1 MTFMLLRVCVWFVF
15 GAALLPAAVKKVYLV
30 ERTDAPRNYER
41 ITAKVHFAVDPQLPA
56 NQLIRD
62 LGMAPRNAQGLVEF
76 TSDLEVLKPRDPA
89 KGNGTILYE
98 VSNRG
103 GKGMLNMFERGDDYL
118 LEQGYTLVWLG
129 WQFDLPKEGNL
140 LRIEVPRAKGATGLV
155 RSEYVPVAKVD
166 VYSLGD
172 RTMQAYPVSSPEDP
186 ATQMTIRDTP
196 DGPRRVIPR
205 TQWRF
210 VDETRVGLTGGY
222 QPGKLYEVIYRAKD
236 PAIVGLGLAATR
248 DIISFLKGKAD
259 STNLLGDQGRYLKN
273 AIGFG
278 TSQSGRF
285 LRTFLY
291 MGFNRDETGRRVF
304 DGVWAHVAGAGR
316 GSFNHRFA
324 QPSRDG
330 HRMTNTFYPSD
341 LFPFAD
347 LRMLDPE
354 TKEDDGLLSKAIEEN
369 VVPHIFYTNGSY
381 EYWGRAA
388 SLIHTSLDGK
398 KDDGVSGHSRVYYLT
413 GTQHGPGR
421 WPAAKTAET
430 AYPANP
436 NDYRFL
442 MRGLLAAL
450 TKWVV
455 SNEAPPASSYPRLD
469 QQQLVAPAALSFP
482 KVPGVRLPRAPHQAW
497 RVDYGPEFRHEGV
510 VTIDPPK
517 VGKPFPTLVPA
528 VDADGNEVAGLR
540 VPDVAVPLGTLT
552 GWNLRDPATGAP
564 TEIQSMT
571 GGFHP
576 FARTKAEREA
586 RKDPRPSIE
595 ERYLSKEEYLQKV
608 DAVLDQLISSRYL
621 LDRDRAALRE
631 RASTH
636 WDSLTGQ

>member
-1 MTFMLLRVCVWFVF
+1 MFFRACLALSL
-15 GAALLPAAVKKVYLV
+15 GAALLPAAVKKIYVV

-41 ITAKVHFAVDPQLPA
+41 ITAKAHFAVDPRLPA
-56 NQLIRD
+56 NQIIRD
-62 LGMAPRNAQGLVEF
+62 IGMAPRNADGLVEF
-76 TSDLEVLKPRDPA
+76 SADLEVLKPRDPSI
-89 KGNGTILYE
+89 GNGTILYE

-103 GKGMLNMFERGDDYL
+103 GKGMVNMFERGDEYL

-129 WQFDLPKEGNL
+129 WQPDLPKTGNL
-140 LRIEVPRAKGATGLV
+140 LRLDAPRAKGATGLV

-172 RTMQAYPVSSPEDP
+172 RTMEAYPVSDPNDP
-186 ATQMTIRDTP
+186 ATQMTIRDAP

-205 TQWRF
+205 SQWRF
-210 VDETRVGLTGGY
+210 VDETRVGLTAGF
-222 QPGKLYEVIYRAKD
+222 QPGKLYDVIYRAKD
-236 PAIVGLGLAATR
+236 PPIVGLGMAATR

-259 STNLLGDQGRYLKN
+259 GLILLGDQGRYYKN

-291 MGFNRDETGRRVF
+291 MGFNKDENGRRVF

-341 LFPFAD
+341 VFPFAD
-347 LRMLDPE
+347 LRMIDPE
-354 TKEDDGLLSKAIEEN
+354 TKDEDGLLTKAQEEN
-369 VVPHIFYTNGSY
+369 VLPRVFYTNGSY

-398 KDDGVSGHSRVYYLT
+398 RDDGLSGNSRAYYLT

-421 WPAAKTAET
+421 WPAAKSSET
-430 AYPANP
+430 TYPANP

-442 MRGLLAAL
+442 MRGLLAAF
-450 TKWVV
+450 TSWVV
-455 SNEAPPASSYPRLD
+455 KNEPPPASNYPRLD
-469 QQQLVAPAALSFP
+469 KQQLVAPAALNFP
-482 KVPGVRLPRAPHQAW
+482 KIPGVRLPRSPHQAW
-497 RVDYGPEFRHEGV
+497 RVDYGPDFKELGIV
-510 VTIDPPK
+510 SINPPK

-528 VDADGNEVAGLR
+528 VDADGNELAGLR
-540 VPDVAVPLGTLT
+540 LPDVAVPLGTYT
-552 GWNLRDPATGAP
+552 GWNLRDPATGSP
-564 TEIQSMT
+564 TEMQSMT
-571 GGFHP
+571 GAFHP
-576 FARTKAEREA
+576 FARTKIEREA
-586 RKDPRPSIE
+586 SKDPRPSIE
-595 ERYLSKEEYLQKV
+595 ERYASQEEYMAKV
-608 DAVLDQLISSRYL
+608 DAVLDALATARYIL
-621 LDRDRAALRE
+621 ERDRPALRE
-631 RASTH
+631 RAAIH
-636 WDSLTGQ
+636 WK